1 MELEYFNKRLA
12 KKISIEN
19 KIYLAM
25 WRKKIKK
32 TFWKTTRRIR
42 NKKIFHISFR
52 YKLYF
57 VFALLK
63 PQDSF
68 GRFVENLLDLQKVD
82 HSTRKKSKNH

>member
-1 MELEYFNKRLA
+1 MKKEDKEDFLEDY
-12 KKISIEN
+12 KKN
-19 KIYLAM
+19 
-25 WRKKIKK
+25 
-32 TFWKTTRRIR
+32 R

-52 YKLYF
+52 YNYF